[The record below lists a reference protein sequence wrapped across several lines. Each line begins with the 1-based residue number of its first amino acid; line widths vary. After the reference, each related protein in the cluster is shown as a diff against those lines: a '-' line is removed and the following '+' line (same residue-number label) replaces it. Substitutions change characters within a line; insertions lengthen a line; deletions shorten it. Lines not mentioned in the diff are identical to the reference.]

1 MKKILLLGTC
11 LMVVGLL
18 QAQTITDGLMM
29 PKNTFCTGFI
39 AGQDQ
44 WKNYWEG
51 GLKRDN
57 QNIGTLTSQS
67 LTWMGA
73 YGLSK
78 KVNVLAIV
86 PYLKNNASGGTLMGQ
101 SGLQDVTVAAKYNFL
116 AKELGKDRFKL
127 FATGALSTPL
137 TNYTPDLLPISIGL
151 HSTNLSGRFTMNY
164 NLNHKWYFNA
174 SAAYTWR
181 SNITLD
187 RPSYYTDGQLFL
199 TNKVHMYDVFDF
211 IINAGYHK
219 QALQAEVYFTMQN
232 TLGGGDIRRQDMPF
246 ASNKM
251 NASKIGALVFYYLPW
266 PANLA
271 VRATGSY
278 VVAGRNV
285 GQSTSLMAGFMY
297 TFYFKKDQEKTLE
310 R

>member
-1 MKKILLLGTC
+1 MKKLLL
-11 LMVVGLL
+11 VGACFLAAGSL
-18 QAQTITDGLMM
+18 HAQTITDGLMM
-29 PKNTFCTGFI
+29 PKNTLCTGFL

-51 GLKRDN
+51 GLKREN
-57 QNIGTLTSQS
+57 QNVGTLTSQS
-67 LTWMGA
+67 ITWMGT

-78 KVNVLAIV
+78 KVNIIAML
-86 PYLKNNASGGTLMGQ
+86 PYIKNSASGGTLLKL
-101 SGLQDVTVAAKYNFL
+101 SGIQDLTIAAKYNFL
-116 AKELGKDRFKL
+116 TKEINKDKFKL
-127 FATGALSTPL
+127 FATGVLSTPL
-137 TNYTPDLLPISIGL
+137 TNYTPDLLPLSIGL
-151 HSTNLSGRFTMNY
+151 QSTNLSGRFTANY
-164 NLNHKWYFNA
+164 NFNHSWYLNG

-181 SNITLD
+181 SNISLD

-199 TNKVHMYDVFDF
+199 TNKVQMHDVFDF
-211 IINAGYHK
+211 IVDAGYHK
-219 QALQAEVYFTMQN
+219 NALQAEVYFTVQN

-246 ASNKM
+246 ASNRM
-251 NASKIGALVFYYLPW
+251 NASKVGALIFYYLPW

-297 TFYFKKDQEKTLE
+297 TFYFKKDQEKTLD